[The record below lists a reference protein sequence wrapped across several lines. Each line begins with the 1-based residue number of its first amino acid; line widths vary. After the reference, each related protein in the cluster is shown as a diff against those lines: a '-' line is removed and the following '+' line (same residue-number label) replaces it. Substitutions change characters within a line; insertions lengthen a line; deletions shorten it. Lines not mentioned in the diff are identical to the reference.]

1 MSWTLDHP
9 LQRDVHRP
17 VGPIF
22 LGILW
27 FKLHKTQLV
36 MRETFVVTL
45 GDRTRH
51 LLPLRRIWWATRTS
65 LLSPFYGQNGR
76 LFPYPDLAY
85 TRRRGGAHVYGLPLY
100 PQRIVS
106 SRRLE
111 LLLQHMST
119 PTLPLAHDVLCPPAF
134 AQPCPS
140 ILRSRG
146 LHTLSAGKTLPQS
159 RFFRFQHKHII
170 VQKIDLC
177 QWTGGV
183 KVFHRLY
190 KYHINILWLV

>member
-9 LQRDVHRP
+9 LQPDVHRL
-17 VGPIF
+17 VGLIF

-27 FKLHKTQLV
+27 FKLHKTQLI
-36 MRETFVVTL
+36 MRETFFVTL
-45 GDRTRH
+45 GERTRH
-51 LLPLRRIWWATRTS
+51 LRLVRQKRWAPRTTLSSPLYR
-65 LLSPFYGQNGR
+65 QNGR

-85 TRRRGGAHVYGLPLY
+85 TRHKGSHSTLGGSFLHA
-100 PQRIVS
+100 
-106 SRRLE
+106 
-111 LLLQHMST
+111 LQHMRT
-119 PTLPLAHDVLCPPAF
+119 PTLSLAHDVLCPPAF

-159 RFFRFQHKHII
+159 RFFRFQHKQII

>member
-1 MSWTLDHP
+1 MSNQDDTFKPFLWTER
-9 LQRDVHRP
+9 Q
-17 VGPIF
+17 
-22 LGILW
+22 
-27 FKLHKTQLV
+27 
-36 MRETFVVTL
+36 TFSVS
-45 GDRTRH
+45 RF
-51 LLPLRRIWWATRTS
+51 S
-65 LLSPFYGQNGR
+65 LYEAQGR
-76 LFPYPDLAY
+76 
-85 TRRRGGAHVYGLPLY
+85 AHVYGLPLY
-100 PQRIVS
+100 PRRIVS
-106 SRRLE
+106 S
-111 LLLQHMST
+111 LLQHMRT

-190 KYHINILWLV
+190 KYHINILWLVQSITIAISVSE

>member
-1 MSWTLDHP
+1 M
-9 LQRDVHRP
+9 
-17 VGPIF
+17 
-22 LGILW
+22 
-27 FKLHKTQLV
+27 
-36 MRETFVVTL
+36 
-45 GDRTRH
+45 DRTADFFHIQIKLIRGVGACA
-51 LLPLRRIWWATRTS
+51 RIRAPT
-65 LLSPFYGQNGR
+65 
-76 LFPYPDLAY
+76 YP
-85 TRRRGGAHVYGLPLY
+85 R
-100 PQRIVS
+100 RIVS
-106 SRRLE
+106 S
-111 LLLQHMST
+111 LLQHMRT

>member
-1 MSWTLDHP
+1 MSNQDNTFKSFLWTERKTFSVFRFSLNEA
-9 LQRDVHRP
+9 QRR
-17 VGPIF
+17 
-22 LGILW
+22 
-27 FKLHKTQLV
+27 
-36 MRETFVVTL
+36 
-45 GDRTRH
+45 
-51 LLPLRRIWWATRTS
+51 
-65 LLSPFYGQNGR
+65 
-76 LFPYPDLAY
+76 
-85 TRRRGGAHVYGLPLY
+85 AHVYGLPLY
-100 PQRIVS
+100 PRRIVS

-111 LLLQHMST
+111 LLLRHMRT

-177 QWTGGV
+177 QWTGAV

-190 KYHINILWLV
+190 KYHINIFQLVQSITIAISVSD